1 MNSITLGES
10 IRRARLNAGLT
21 QAELANRIGTNQ
33 HTISLYENDQQD
45 MGVRRLFEIA
55 KALGV
60 LPVSLF
66 NS

>member
-10 IRRARLNAGLT
+10 IRNARLNAGLT
-21 QAELANRIGTNQ
+21 QAELACRIGTDQ

>member
-1 MNSITLGES
+1 MNRITLGES
-10 IRRARLNAGLT
+10 IRNARLNAGLT

>member
-10 IRRARLNAGLT
+10 IRNARLNAGLT

-45 MGVRRLFEIA
+45 MGVHRLFEIA

>member
-1 MNSITLGES
+1 MNGITLGES
-10 IRRARLNAGLT
+10 IRHARLNAGLT
-21 QAELANRIGTNQ
+21 QAELACRIGTDQ

-45 MGVRRLFEIA
+45 MGANRLFEIA

>member
-1 MNSITLGES
+1 MNRITLGES
-10 IRRARLNAGLT
+10 IRRARLDAGLT
-21 QAELANRIGTNQ
+21 QYELANRIGTNQ

>member
-1 MNSITLGES
+1 MKSTTLGES
-10 IRRARLNAGLT
+10 IRRARLDAGLT
-21 QAELANRIGTNQ
+21 QSELANRIGTNQ

-45 MGVRRLFEIA
+45 MDVHSLFEIA

>member
-10 IRRARLNAGLT
+10 IRNARLNAGLT